1 MNKDE
6 LKRLAETATEQEVKN
21 LALAELQK
29 IELQEKAAQGDAL
42 SRSLLA
48 LKDTID
54 AFKRKSTGTSSIS
67 QDDVK
72 KLMAN
77 MKSGLQGK
85 VSYKD
90 LDPELQSKLSGQV
103 KTFLTLTT
111 PYSKGVGQGIV
122 ESQVNRPLF
131 QKLLSDFL
139 ARNNVYLYGAAGT
152 GKTFIVEQ
160 LADFL
165 GYDYV
170 EVNCNQFTSPLDLVG
185 GQTIDGYQKG
195 KLEMA
200 WTNTDKQGNEMK
212 GAILCLDELPK
223 LDPNTAGVLNAAL
236 AKIKLGTPDKPA
248 YIYNGKGEKIYKK
261 NIFVIATGNTQ
272 LNDTSIEYEANF
284 KQDLS
289 LQDRFVGATY
299 EVLADYRSEFEG
311 ALKDFAFLFI
321 FLTKIREAIIERRL
335 TGYAF
340 VSYRILITL
349 RDTYIIERSQS
360 IQDSIKYVPQGTGE
374 EVSAI
379 VKVKTLKEGLDS
391 FLNLFNDTQRKYLE
405 EASDYDNFVNNIYP
419 EKLKLPLDKQNTE
432 AELKEVNALIKKNDD
447 KLKLANK

>member
-1 MNKDE
+1 MNKEE
-6 LKRLAETATEQEVKN
+6 LKKLAENATEQEVKN

-54 AFKRKSTGTSSIS
+54 AFKQKSTGASLSP
-67 QDDVK
+67 DDVK
-72 KLMAN
+72 KLMASAQ
-77 MKSGLQGK
+77 SGGIK
-85 VSYKD
+85 GRVSYND
-90 LDPELQSKLSGQV
+90 LDPELQSKLSGSV
-103 KTFLTLTT
+103 KTYLTLTT
-111 PYSKGVGQGIV
+111 PTTKGGGKGI
-122 ESQVNRPLF
+122 EERQVNRPLF

-139 ARNNVYLYGAAGT
+139 ARNNVYLYGGAGT

-185 GQTIDGYQKG
+185 GQTIEGYQKG

-200 WTNTDKQGNEMK
+200 WTNIDKQGNEMR
-212 GAILCLDELPK
+212 GAVLCLDELPK

-236 AKIKLGTPDKPA
+236 AKIKLGTSDNPA
-248 YIYNGKGEKIYKK
+248 YIYNGKGEKIFKR
-261 NIFVIATGNTQ
+261 NIFVVATGNTQ
-272 LNDTSIEYEANF
+272 LNDTSVEYEANF

-311 ALKDFAFLFI
+311 ALANFAFLFI
-321 FLTKIREAIIERRL
+321 FMTKIREAIIERRL
-335 TGYAF
+335 TGVAF

-349 RDTYIIERSQS
+349 RDTYIVERTESLK
-360 IQDSIKYVPQGTGE
+360 DSLQYTPSNQTDE
-374 EVSAI
+374 RSAI

-405 EASDYDNFVNNIYP
+405 EASDYNNFVNTILA
-419 EKLKLPLDKQNTE
+419 EKMKLPMDKQNTE
-432 AELKEVNALIKKNDD
+432 AELKEVEAIINRNDE
-447 KLKLANK
+447 KLALANK

>member
-6 LKRLAETATEQEVKN
+6 LKRLADTATEQEVKN

-54 AFKRKSTGTSSIS
+54 AFKQKSTGTSSIS

-77 MKSGLQGK
+77 MKGGIQGK

-111 PYSKGVGQGIV
+111 PYSKGVGQSIV

-139 ARNNVYLYGAAGT
+139 ARNNVYLYGGAGT

-185 GQTIDGYQKG
+185 GQTIEGYQKG

-200 WTNTDKQGNEMK
+200 WTNIDKQGNEMN
-212 GAILCLDELPK
+212 GAVLCLDELPK

-236 AKIKLGTPDKPA
+236 AKIKLGTPDKLT

-261 NIFVIATGNTQ
+261 NIFVVATGNTQ
-272 LNDTSIEYEANF
+272 LNDTSVEYEANF

-321 FLTKIREAIIERRL
+321 FMTKIREAIIERRL
-335 TGYAF
+335 TGVAF
-340 VSYRILITL
+340 VSYRILISL

-360 IQDSIKYVPQGTGE
+360 MQDSIKYLPQGTDS

>member
-6 LKRLAETATEQEVKN
+6 LKRLADTATEQEVKN

-54 AFKRKSTGTSSIS
+54 AFKQKSTGTSSIT

-77 MKSGLQGK
+77 MKGGIQGK

-111 PYSKGVGQGIV
+111 PYSKGVGQGIA
-122 ESQVNRPLF
+122 ENQVNRPLF

-139 ARNNVYLYGAAGT
+139 ARNNVYLYGGAGT

-185 GQTIDGYQKG
+185 GQTIEGYQKG

-200 WTNTDKQGNEMK
+200 WTNIDKQGNEMK
-212 GAILCLDELPK
+212 GAVLCLDELPK

-236 AKIKLGTPDKPA
+236 AKIKLGTPDKLT

-261 NIFVIATGNTQ
+261 NIFVVATGNTQ
-272 LNDTSIEYEANF
+272 LNDTSVEYEANF

-299 EVLADYRSEFEG
+299 EVLADYASEFEG

-335 TGYAF
+335 TGVAF
-340 VSYRILITL
+340 VSYRILISL

-360 IQDSIKYVPQGTGE
+360 MQDSIKYVPQGTDS

-419 EKLKLPLDKQNTE
+419 EKLKLPLDKQNTQ
-432 AELKEVNALIKKNDD
+432 AELKEVNALINKNDE
-447 KLKLANK
+447 KLRLANK

>member
-6 LKRLAETATEQEVKN
+6 LKRLADTATEQEVKN

-54 AFKRKSTGTSSIS
+54 AFKQKSTGTSSIS

-77 MKSGLQGK
+77 MKGGIQGK

-111 PYSKGVGQGIV
+111 PYSKGVGQSIV

-139 ARNNVYLYGAAGT
+139 ARNNVYLYGGAGT

-185 GQTIDGYQKG
+185 GQTIEGYQKG

-200 WTNTDKQGNEMK
+200 WTNIDKQGNEMN
-212 GAILCLDELPK
+212 GAVLCLDELPK

-236 AKIKLGTPDKPA
+236 AKIKLGTPDKLT

-261 NIFVIATGNTQ
+261 NIFVVATGNTQ
-272 LNDTSIEYEANF
+272 LNDTSVEYEANF

-321 FLTKIREAIIERRL
+321 FMTKIREAIIERRL
-335 TGYAF
+335 TGVAF
-340 VSYRILITL
+340 VSYRILISL

-360 IQDSIKYVPQGTGE
+360 MQDSIKYVPQGTDS

>member
-1 MNKDE
+1 MN
-6 LKRLAETATEQEVKN
+6 
-21 LALAELQK
+21 
-29 IELQEKAAQGDAL
+29 
-42 SRSLLA
+42 
-48 LKDTID
+48 
-54 AFKRKSTGTSSIS
+54 
-67 QDDVK
+67 
-72 KLMAN
+72 
-77 MKSGLQGK
+77 
-85 VSYKD
+85 
-90 LDPELQSKLSGQV
+90 
-103 KTFLTLTT
+103 
-111 PYSKGVGQGIV
+111 
-122 ESQVNRPLF
+122 
-131 QKLLSDFL
+131 
-139 ARNNVYLYGAAGT
+139 GA
-152 GKTFIVEQ
+152 V
-160 LADFL
+160 
-165 GYDYV
+165 
-170 EVNCNQFTSPLDLVG
+170 
-185 GQTIDGYQKG
+185 
-195 KLEMA
+195 
-200 WTNTDKQGNEMK
+200 
-212 GAILCLDELPK
+212 LCLDELPK

-236 AKIKLGTPDKPA
+236 AKIKLGTPDKLT

-261 NIFVIATGNTQ
+261 NIFVVATGNTQ
-272 LNDTSIEYEANF
+272 LNDTSVEYEANF

-321 FLTKIREAIIERRL
+321 FMTKIREAIIERRL
-335 TGYAF
+335 TGVAF
-340 VSYRILITL
+340 VSYRILISL

-360 IQDSIKYVPQGTGE
+360 MQDSIKYLPQGTDS

>member
-1 MNKDE
+1 MNKEE
-6 LKRLAETATEQEVKN
+6 LKNLAETATEQEVKN

-54 AFKRKSTGTSSIS
+54 AFKQKSTGTSLSP
-67 QDDVK
+67 DDVK
-72 KLMAN
+72 KLMAGAQGGF
-77 MKSGLQGK
+77 KGK
-85 VSYKD
+85 VSYND
-90 LDPELQSKLSGQV
+90 LDPELQSKLSGSV
-103 KTFLTLTT
+103 KTYLTLTT
-111 PYSKGVGQGIV
+111 PYSKGGGKGL
-122 ESQVNRPLF
+122 EERQVNRPLF

-139 ARNNVYLYGAAGT
+139 ARNNVYLYGGAGT

-160 LADFL
+160 LANFL

-185 GQTIDGYQKG
+185 GQTIEGYQKG

-200 WTNTDKQGNEMK
+200 WTNIDKQGNEMK
-212 GAILCLDELPK
+212 GAVLCLDELPK

-236 AKIKLGTPDKPA
+236 AKIKLGTPDNPA
-248 YIYNGKGEKIYKK
+248 YIYNGKGDKIFKK
-261 NIFVIATGNTQ
+261 NIFVVATGNTQ
-272 LNDTSIEYEANF
+272 LNDTSVEYEANF

-311 ALKDFAFLFI
+311 ALANFAFLFI
-321 FLTKIREAIIERRL
+321 FMTKIREAIIERKL
-335 TGYAF
+335 TAFAF

-349 RDTYIIERSQS
+349 RDTYIVERTQSLKDS
-360 IQDSIKYVPQGTGE
+360 IQYVPQDQTDQK
-374 EVSAI
+374 SAI
-379 VKVKTLKEGLDS
+379 VKVKTLKEGIDS

-405 EASDYDNFVNNIYP
+405 EASDYTNFVNNIIP
-419 EKLKLPLDKQNTE
+419 AKMKLPMDKQNTE
-432 AELKEVNALIKKNDD
+432 AELQEVEAIIRKNEE
-447 KLKLANK
+447 KLALANK